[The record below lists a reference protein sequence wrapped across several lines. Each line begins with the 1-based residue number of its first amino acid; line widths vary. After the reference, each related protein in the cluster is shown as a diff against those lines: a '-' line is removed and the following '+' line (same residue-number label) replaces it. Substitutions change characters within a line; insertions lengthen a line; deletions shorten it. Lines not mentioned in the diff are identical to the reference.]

1 MFSSPGAIAFEIGP
15 LVIRWYGIRMAT
27 SIVVGL
33 WLAYR
38 QAKRE
43 GLPADDIIACGQWA
57 ILAGLVGAR
66 LYEVAFNWDY
76 YGRYPSKIIAVWE
89 GGLAIHGGLILGP
102 LVGAWL
108 AYRWK
113 LPVLR
118 GLDVAAPSIALG
130 QAIGRW
136 GNFFNE
142 EAFGRPTDLP
152 WKLYIS
158 PLHRPL
164 GLGQYEYFHPTFLY
178 ESIRNLV
185 VFGLI
190 VADERLIASIRTDAS
205 LEQVANGA
213 TLPGIVRAAL
223 AMPDIHQGYGLP
235 VGGVV
240 ATDASHGA
248 ISPGAIGFDIN
259 CGVRLVKSHFDAGD
273 VAARMEPLVDALYAT
288 IPTGVGSRGPL
299 ALDARMLDEV
309 MARGAAWAVERGYGV
324 PDDLERI
331 ESGGCL
337 DGADPG
343 KVSERARERGRRQL
357 GTLGS
362 GNHFLEVQV
371 VDEIDDARTAEA
383 LGIRLGQVMVMIHT
397 GSRGLGHQVCT
408 DYLEVAG
415 RALRR
420 HGISVPD
427 RQLACAPANSAEA
440 RDYLG
445 AMRAAANFAFANR
458 QLLTH
463 WARDVCARV
472 LGAEARDLAVVYDV
486 AHNIAKVEEHVVDG
500 VVRRLIVHR
509 KGATRA
515 FPGQPVIVP
524 GVMGRIFFPLVGS
537 DEAE

>member
-1 MFSSPGAIAFEIGP
+1 MQLERVGP
-15 LVIRWYGIRMAT
+15 Y
-27 SIVVGL
+27 L
-33 WLAYR
+33 WR
-38 QAKRE
+38 IPRDE
-43 GLPADDIIACGQWA
+43 G
-57 ILAGLVGAR
+57 
-66 LYEVAFNWDY
+66 
-76 YGRYPSKIIAVWE
+76 
-89 GGLAIHGGLILGP
+89 
-102 LVGAWL
+102 
-108 AYRWK
+108 
-113 LPVLR
+113 R
-118 GLDVAAPSIALG
+118 GMRVP
-130 QAIGRW
+130 
-136 GNFFNE
+136 
-142 EAFGRPTDLP
+142 
-152 WKLYIS
+152 
-158 PLHRPL
+158 
-164 GLGQYEYFHPTFLY
+164 
-178 ESIRNLV
+178 
-185 VFGLI
+185 GLI
-190 VADERLIASIRTDAS
+190 VADEHLIASIRSDAS
-205 LEQVANGA
+205 LEQLANGA

-240 ATDASHGA
+240 ATG
-248 ISPGAIGFDIN
+248 
-259 CGVRLVKSHFDAGD
+259 
-273 VAARMEPLVDALYAT
+273 MERLVDALYAA
-288 IPTGVGSRGPL
+288 IPTGVGSRGAL
-299 ALDARMLDEV
+299 TLDARMLDEV
-309 MARGAAWAVERGYGV
+309 TARGAAWAVERGYGV

-331 ESGGCL
+331 ESGGGL

-408 DYLEVAG
+408 DFLDVAG

-420 HGISVPD
+420 YGITVPD
-427 RQLACAPANSAEA
+427 RQLACAPADSPEA

-463 WARDVCARV
+463 WTRDVFARV
-472 LGAEARDLAVVYDV
+472 LGADTRDLAVVYDV

-524 GVMGRIFFPLVGS
+524 GDMGRYSYVLVGTEMAMRETFGS
-537 DEAE
+537 TCHGAGRVMSRTAAVKAAKGRRIVEELAQRGVVARAAGFQSLAEEMPEAYKDVRDVVEVVHRFGISTRVARLKPIGVIKG

>member
-1 MFSSPGAIAFEIGP
+1 MQLERVGP
-15 LVIRWYGIRMAT
+15 Y
-27 SIVVGL
+27 L
-33 WLAYR
+33 WQIPR
-38 QAKRE
+38 DER
-43 GLPADDIIACGQWA
+43 
-57 ILAGLVGAR
+57 
-66 LYEVAFNWDY
+66 
-76 YGRYPSKIIAVWE
+76 
-89 GGLAIHGGLILGP
+89 
-102 LVGAWL
+102 
-108 AYRWK
+108 
-113 LPVLR
+113 R
-118 GLDVAAPSIALG
+118 GMRVP
-130 QAIGRW
+130 
-136 GNFFNE
+136 
-142 EAFGRPTDLP
+142 
-152 WKLYIS
+152 
-158 PLHRPL
+158 
-164 GLGQYEYFHPTFLY
+164 
-178 ESIRNLV
+178 
-185 VFGLI
+185 GLI

-240 ATDASHGA
+240 ATDAAHGA

-259 CGVRLVKSHFDAGD
+259 CGVRLVKTQLEAGD
-273 VAARMEPLVDALYAT
+273 VAARMEPLVDALFGT
-288 IPTGVGSRGPL
+288 IPTGVGSRGAL
-299 ALDARMLDEV
+299 TLDARMLDEV

-337 DGADPG
+337 EGADPG

-371 VDEIDDARTAEA
+371 VEAIDDPGTAAA
-383 LGIRLGQVMVMIHT
+383 LGVRAGQVMVMIHT

-408 DYLEVAG
+408 DFLDVTG
-415 RALRR
+415 KALRR
-420 HGISVPD
+420 YGITVPD
-427 RQLACAPANSAEA
+427 RQLACAPADSAEA

-463 WARDVCARV
+463 WTRDVFTRV
-472 LGAEARDLAVVYDV
+472 LGAGARELAVVYDV
-486 AHNIAKVEEHVVDG
+486 AHNIAKTEDHVVDG
-500 VVRRLIVHR
+500 VVRRLTVHR

-524 GVMGRIFFPLVGS
+524 GDMGRYSYLLVGT
-537 DEAE
+537 EAAMRETFGSTCHGAGRLLSRTAAVKAARGRRIDLELRARGVVARATGRDALAEEMPEAYKDVNDVVDVVHRFGISLRVARLRPLGVIKG

>member
-1 MFSSPGAIAFEIGP
+1 MQLERVGP
-15 LVIRWYGIRMAT
+15 Y
-27 SIVVGL
+27 L
-33 WLAYR
+33 WQIPR
-38 QAKRE
+38 DER
-43 GLPADDIIACGQWA
+43 
-57 ILAGLVGAR
+57 
-66 LYEVAFNWDY
+66 
-76 YGRYPSKIIAVWE
+76 
-89 GGLAIHGGLILGP
+89 
-102 LVGAWL
+102 
-108 AYRWK
+108 
-113 LPVLR
+113 R
-118 GLDVAAPSIALG
+118 GMRVP
-130 QAIGRW
+130 
-136 GNFFNE
+136 
-142 EAFGRPTDLP
+142 
-152 WKLYIS
+152 
-158 PLHRPL
+158 
-164 GLGQYEYFHPTFLY
+164 
-178 ESIRNLV
+178 
-185 VFGLI
+185 GLI

-240 ATDASHGA
+240 ATDAAHGA

-259 CGVRLVKSHFDAGD
+259 CGVRLVKTQLEAGD
-273 VAARMEPLVDALYAT
+273 VAARMEPLVDALFGT
-288 IPTGVGSRGPL
+288 IPTGVGSRGAL
-299 ALDARMLDEV
+299 TLDARMLDEV

-337 DGADPG
+337 EGADPG

-371 VDEIDDARTAEA
+371 VEAIDDPGTAAA
-383 LGIRLGQVMVMIHT
+383 LGVRAGQVMVMIHT

-408 DYLEVAG
+408 DFLDVTG
-415 RALRR
+415 KALRR
-420 HGISVPD
+420 YGITVPD
-427 RQLACAPANSAEA
+427 RQLACAPADSAEA

-463 WARDVCARV
+463 WTRDVFARV
-472 LGAEARDLAVVYDV
+472 LGAGARELAVVYDV
-486 AHNIAKVEEHVVDG
+486 AHNIAKTEDHVVDG
-500 VVRRLIVHR
+500 VVRRLTVHR

-524 GVMGRIFFPLVGS
+524 GDMGRYSYLLVGT
-537 DEAE
+537 EAAMRETFGSTCHGAGRLLSRTAAVKAARGRRIDLELRARGVVARATGRDALAEEMPEAYKDVNDVVDVVHRFGISLRVARLRPLGVIKG